1 MSLNDP
7 ESIYA
12 AHQSDQK
19 LLDAL
24 GSIGVDPKEVRL
36 RHGGAKNVA
45 VEGRMYAATLTVP
58 NMKKH
63 NDAIVEHANRLAERG
78 ISVSTSTYGCGHSLV
93 NDIFT
98 TSLHPGQHSNFGHQM
113 NKCPACRT
121 S

>member
-7 ESIYA
+7 DSINA

-24 GSIGVDPKEVRL
+24 QSIGVDPKSVRL

-58 NMKKH
+58 NVKKH
-63 NDAIVEHANRLAERG
+63 NDAIAEHADHLASRG
-78 ISVSTSTYGCGHSLV
+78 IAVSTSAFGCGHSLV
-93 NDIFT
+93 NDIYT
-98 TSLHPGQHSNFGHQM
+98 TSLHPGQHSTHDRQM
-113 NKCPACRT
+113 MKCPACRT